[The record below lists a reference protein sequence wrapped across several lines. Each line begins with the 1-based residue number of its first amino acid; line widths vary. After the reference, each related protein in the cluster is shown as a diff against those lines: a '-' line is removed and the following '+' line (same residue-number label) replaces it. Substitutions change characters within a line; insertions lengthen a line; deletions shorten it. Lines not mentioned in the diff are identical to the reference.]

1 MDPSIEKQMLDL
13 LADISIELKNLHA
26 TLKNASRD
34 TNANIDE
41 VVNRLGDV
49 RSILDR

>member
-1 MDPSIEKQMLDL
+1 MDPSIEAQMLNL
-13 LADISIELKNLHA
+13 LTDISTELKTLHS